1 MGRSIDWYY
10 HRKGDAG
17 CAKADAFLA
26 KRGVTARETV
36 DARKVKVGKPQ
47 IAQIL
52 RGTHMVIAAK
62 GAAAVEFNL
71 REEPPVEKI
80 LYENLIGPTGS
91 LRAPAIRIGRTL
103 VVGFSEDTWTKVL
116 A

>member
-10 HRKGDAG
+10 HRKGDAS
-17 CAKADAFLA
+17 CVKADAFLA

-52 RGTHMVIAAK
+52 RGTHLVVASK
-62 GAAAVEFNL
+62 GSSAIEFNL
-71 REEPPVEKI
+71 RAEPPVEKI
-80 LYENLIGPTGS
+80 LYENLIGATGS
-91 LRAPAIRIGRTL
+91 LRTPAIRIGRTL
-103 VVGFSEDTWTKVL
+103 VVGFSEDTWAKVL

>member
-1 MGRSIDWYY
+1 MGRTIDWYY
-10 HRKGDAG
+10 HRKGCAT

-26 KRGVTARETV
+26 KRGATAREQV

-52 RGTHMVIAAK
+52 RGTHLVLAVK
-62 GAAAVEFNL
+62 GSALVEFNL
-71 REEPPVEKI
+71 RQDPPVEKL

-91 LRAPAIRIGRTL
+91 LRAPAIRVGKTL
-103 VVGFSEDTWTKVL
+103 VVGFSDESWTRAL
-116 A
+116 G

>member
-10 HRKGDAG
+10 HRKGDAT

-26 KRGVTARETV
+26 KRGVTAREIV

-52 RGTHMVIAAK
+52 RGTHQVIASK
-62 GAAAVEFNL
+62 GTANVEFNL

-91 LRAPAIRIGRTL
+91 LRAPAIRIGRIL
-103 VVGFSEDTWTKVL
+103 VVGFSEDAWTRVL